1 MKKRL
6 FITFLLVATF
16 SFVSFAQTT
25 PEGPGGKEEGSGDV
39 PVPVLRHG
47 PTYPIVP
54 HDVVFFSTYLTG
66 EVSFYGNTVEIEFS
80 QPLRLSSVTLT
91 NLSDGR
97 TNCTFFNGITTKHVV
112 VPSLSYN
119 GVWDI
124 CVTSGNVIYHASITV
139 DCYQSFQVSPMN

>member
-16 SFVSFAQTT
+16 SFVSFAQTA
-25 PEGPGGKEEGSGDV
+25 PEGAGGNGEGSGDV

-47 PTYPIVP
+47 PTTPIVP

-66 EVSFYGNTVEIEFS
+66 EVSFYGNTVEIKFS
-80 QPLRLSSVTLT
+80 QPLCIYSVTLT

-97 TNCTFFNGITTKHVV
+97 TNSTSFNGITTDHVV

-124 CVTSGNVIYHASITV
+124 CVTTGNAVYHAVITV